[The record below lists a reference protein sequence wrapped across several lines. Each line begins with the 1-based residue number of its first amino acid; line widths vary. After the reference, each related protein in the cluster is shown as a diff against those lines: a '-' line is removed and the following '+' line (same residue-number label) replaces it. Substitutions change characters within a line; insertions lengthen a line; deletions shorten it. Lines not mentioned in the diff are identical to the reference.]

1 MVRSGPRGQHRFI
14 QCPQPAGRLES
25 PAMHTLNPQWAVVA
39 TGGSAVYP
47 RPRQSAWQQA
57 FLALRAPVWPAI
69 LATVCAG
76 GLLLAFQHV
85 VHAGVQQGEARNRAT
100 AAHADAVWRCDFL
113 RDESQRASCH
123 VQLNASRRVDATL
136 NPTGR
141 SQPEA
146 VALAS
151 R

>member
-1 MVRSGPRGQHRFI
+1 
-14 QCPQPAGRLES
+14 
-25 PAMHTLNPQWAVVA
+25 MHTLNPQWTVVA

-57 FLALRAPVWPAI
+57 FVALRAPVWPTI

-76 GLLLAFQHV
+76 GLLLAFQQV
-85 VHAGVQQGEARNRAT
+85 VHAGVQQGEARNRAA
-100 AAHADAVWRCDFL
+100 AAHADAVWRCNYT
-113 RDESQRASCH
+113 RGVSQRESCH
-123 VQLNASRRVDATL
+123 AQLNTSRRIDATL
-136 NPTGR
+136 NSTGGAE
-141 SQPEA
+141 PEA